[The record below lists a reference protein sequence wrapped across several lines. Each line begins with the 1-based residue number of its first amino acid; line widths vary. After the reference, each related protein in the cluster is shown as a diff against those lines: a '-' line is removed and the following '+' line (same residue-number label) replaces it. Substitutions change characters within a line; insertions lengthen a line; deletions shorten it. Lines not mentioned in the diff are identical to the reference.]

1 MLLYLIILPLIG
13 CVILTFTP
21 KTQIKFILNFSLFW
35 SLLILNACVL
45 LFFSFNTTTT
55 QFQFLEKYNWFSTLN
70 VNLILGI
77 DGLALI
83 MILLTAFL
91 MPACI
96 LLCWNKSL
104 TNQAKEYCI
113 AFFFLE
119 SILFAVFSS
128 LDLLIFYILFEA
140 VLIPMYLL
148 IGFYGSRE
156 RRIRSS
162 YMLFLY
168 TLVSSII
175 FFVSILYIYF
185 KIYLYS

>member
-1 MLLYLIILPLIG
+1 ML
-13 CVILTFTP
+13 
-21 KTQIKFILNFSLFW
+21 S
-35 SLLILNACVL
+35 
-45 LFFSFNTTTT
+45 
-55 QFQFLEKYNWFSTLN
+55 
-70 VNLILGI
+70 
-77 DGLALI
+77 
-83 MILLTAFL
+83 
-91 MPACI
+91 
-96 LLCWNKSL
+96 
-104 TNQAKEYCI
+104 
-113 AFFFLE
+113 FFLE

-185 KIYLYS
+185 KFGTTDYLVLKTIQLDPFAEKLC